1 MRFAATLRFLAAL
14 VATNLRAAY
23 AHRGAFW
30 LQTTLMIVNDAVYF
44 TVWWI
49 FFHRFPE
56 VAGWRVADM
65 MALQGLVAGSIGLAW
80 VVAGGARNL
89 ARTISEGDLDVFL
102 TRPKP
107 VVLQA
112 VSSTTIASGLGDL
125 AYGVAMTTASGLVRP
140 ETVPILVVG
149 AVCAAVAFLSFA
161 VIVHSLAFWAGDT
174 NTLTRQAQDWLATVS
189 QYPESIFGP
198 GLRAVLYGL
207 LPAGL
212 VGWLPVSLL
221 RDFAWTRFATL
232 VGATAVAAALALY
245 VFHRGLVRYASGSRV
260 RVGI

>member
-1 MRFAATLRFLAAL
+1 M
-14 VATNLRAAY
+14 
-23 AHRGAFW
+23 
-30 LQTTLMIVNDAVYF
+30 
-44 TVWWI
+44 
-49 FFHRFPE
+49 
-56 VAGWRVADM
+56 
-65 MALQGLVAGSIGLAW
+65 
-80 VVAGGARNL
+80 
-89 ARTISEGDLDVFL
+89 
-102 TRPKP
+102 
-107 VVLQA
+107 
-112 VSSTTIASGLGDL
+112 
-125 AYGVAMTTASGLVRP
+125 
-140 ETVPILVVG
+140 
-149 AVCAAVAFLSFA
+149 
-161 VIVHSLAFWAGDT
+161 IVHSLAFWAGDT

-232 VGATAVAAALALY
+232 VGATAVVAALALY